1 MLRADISDNIA
12 QKDHLLSILSL
23 PGSRHNQE
31 VPCLQV
37 SARQAVVETLE
48 SVFAR
53 HGAVPMDSSD
63 IGFCPVDAP
72 SDIAALLSTTGARL
86 AMR

>member
-1 MLRADISDNIA
+1 MHYSRA
-12 QKDHLLSILSL
+12 KTVT
-23 PGSRHNQE
+23 R
-31 VPCLQV
+31 LQV
-37 SARQAVVETLE
+37 SARQAILETLE

-63 IGFCPVDAP
+63 IGFCPVDP
-72 SDIAALLSTTGARL
+72 PPDVAALLSTTGARL

>member
-1 MLRADISDNIA
+1 MRTKMASW
-12 QKDHLLSILSL
+12 
-23 PGSRHNQE
+23 
-31 VPCLQV
+31 LQV
-37 SARQAVVETLE
+37 SARQAILETLE

-63 IGFCPVDAP
+63 IGFCPVDP
-72 SDIAALLSTTGARL
+72 PPDIAALLSTTGARL